1 MRQDRKRTAAIMSLS
16 CLMLTTLM
24 TLLPRHAH
32 SARSFFLF
40 PFSFSLPS
48 DVRADHWAAPYVQE
62 ALDNAVMVLPDG
74 KEFHGEAKV
83 THGQAVIALAKL
95 AQMLEAG
102 TWKAQPSRPVADTVL
117 KPLEHGDWRTQRVTR
132 YELAKVLASM
142 GDYVSAGLPRPA
154 PDAKDLAKSDVFPP
168 KPKITLPKT
177 HPAYAALTYLVDK
190 NMVLPK
196 SPLLTADDKPL
207 VGGEMSRAL
216 ADVVVGV
223 TNRLTEL
230 GKDADGNTP
239 DAGFHPK
246 PQK

>member
-1 MRQDRKRTAAIMSLS
+1 MMSTNPALKIYLLLALFCLISPCHSLS
-16 CLMLTTLM
+16 VHHS
-24 TLLPRHAH
+24 LLIIHH
-32 SARSFFLF
+32 S
-40 PFSFSLPS
+40 SLPP
-48 DVRADHWAAPYVQE
+48 DVRPDHWAAPSVQE
-62 ALDNAVMVLPDG
+62 VLDNGVMALPDG

-142 GDYVSAGLPRPA
+142 GDYVSAGLSRPT
-154 PDAKDLAKSDVFPP
+154 PDAKDLAKSEVFPP

-196 SPLLTADDKPL
+196 SPLLAADDKL
-207 VGGEMSRAL
+207 LSGGEMSRAL
-216 ADVVVGV
+216 AEMVVGV

-239 DAGFHPK
+239 DASFHPK
-246 PQK
+246 PSK